1 MQKEKIF
8 FKTSSLIP
16 HLSYLK
22 RKIPVHFT
30 LIELLVVIAIIAIL
44 AGMLLPALNK
54 ARQTARNISCLSNL
68 KQVGMVIVQY
78 GMEHKKYPAHINKAP
93 NNNYFAWS
101 TYMMYLYDI
110 TGKTLSCPSFGVNT
124 KNGCRNITKERVQT
138 LVATPPAENYDK
150 YCEYGINVN
159 LNRQPAS
166 YTPEK
171 VKHPSVLFLTADA
184 YMYSTAS
191 KSIGYAYVNH
201 VYTTDTSNG
210 NFDGRHGGA
219 VNLAF
224 ADGHSGSIMAIVG
237 YDRRSYNSD
246 INPYKVPP
254 FKYTSINTDQFW
266 VPYAP

>member
-1 MQKEKIF
+1 MQKEIMF

-22 RKIPVHFT
+22 RKMPEHFT

-54 ARQTARNISCLSNL
+54 ARQTARNVSCLSNL

-78 GMEHKKYPAHINKAP
+78 GMEYKKYPAHITKAP
-93 NNNYFAWS
+93 NNNYYAWS
-101 TYMMYLYDI
+101 SYMMYLYKI
-110 TGKTLSCPSFGVNT
+110 TGKTLSCPSFGTNA
-124 KNGCRNITKERVQT
+124 KGGCRNMTLERAET
-138 LVATPPAENYDK
+138 LVKTPPAENTDK

-159 LNRQPAS
+159 LNRQPAA
-166 YTPEK
+166 YVPEK
-171 VKHPSVLFLTADA
+171 VKHPTELFLTADA
-184 YMYSTAS
+184 YMYSS
-191 KSIGYAYVNH
+191 NKDIGYAYVNH

-237 YDRRSYNSD
+237 MDRHSYTAD
-246 INPYKVPP
+246 INPYKRPP
-254 FKYTSINTDQFW
+254 FKYTSINTDVFW

>member
-1 MQKEKIF
+1 MNIPS
-8 FKTSSLIP
+8 TSSFRL
-16 HLSYLK
+16 HLQYPK
-22 RKIPVHFT
+22 RKKVSHFT

-54 ARQTARNISCLSNL
+54 ARQSARNVNCLSNL
-68 KQVGMVIVQY
+68 KQVGLTIVQY
-78 GMEHKKYPAHINKAP
+78 GMEHKKYPAHVTKAP
-93 NNNYFAWS
+93 NNNYYAWS
-101 TYMMYLYDI
+101 SYMMYLYKI
-110 TGKTLSCPSFGVNT
+110 TGKTLSCPSFGTNA
-124 KNGCRNITKERVQT
+124 KNGCRNLTMERVQV

-159 LNRQPAS
+159 LNRQPAA

-171 VKHPSVLFLTADA
+171 VRHPGELFLTADA
-184 YMYSTAS
+184 YMYSTN
-191 KSIGYAYVNH
+191 KNIGYAYVNH

-224 ADGHSGSIMAIVG
+224 GDGHAGSIMAIPGVDRHG
-237 YDRRSYNSD
+237 YSAD
-246 INPYKVPP
+246 INPYKKPP
-254 FKYTSINTDQFW
+254 FKYTSINTDTFW